1 MLTFRK
7 QQSKTYFLFKKN
19 LTLPLKQ
26 EIKYEKIRIHALAQ
40 LFYNFFHHT
49 TPTNLSALINAACM
63 ASNKYLNPIYI
74 LFILNTFI
82 RYYYAIVIGK
92 YLDNQKST
100 EGVSVTQK
108 AAC

>member
-1 MLTFRK
+1 
-7 QQSKTYFLFKKN
+7 
-19 LTLPLKQ
+19 
-26 EIKYEKIRIHALAQ
+26 
-40 LFYNFFHHT
+40 
-49 TPTNLSALINAACM
+49 M

>member
-1 MLTFRK
+1 MK
-7 QQSKTYFLFKKN
+7 
-19 LTLPLKQ
+19 
-26 EIKYEKIRIHALAQ
+26 KIRIHTLAQ

-74 LFILNTFI
+74 LFIPNTFI
-82 RYYYAIVIGK
+82 RYHYAVVIGK